1 MKLHLILD
9 EDGQNSILLQEYYD
23 ALEAYGMAGEEHHDP
38 NGTDYYA
45 PFEQRAVFTMLTIL
59 GEKGIT
65 SD

>member
-45 PFEQRAVFTMLTIL
+45 PFE
-59 GEKGIT
+59 
-65 SD
+65 